1 MLFNSEPVFVSSPLQ
16 VSVEPKGVQLVSR
29 RALGVPGPGSVPVGP
44 LESGIL
50 VTGRLQA
57 GTLAQLLDEINTV
70 NLTLEESSAPGQL
83 VDDAGRVFDN
93 VTFVRFEQ
101 TGPIVYGR
109 VVSVPFRARFV
120 GLIL

>member
-16 VSVEPKGVQLVSR
+16 VSVEPKGMQLVSR
-29 RALGVPGPGSVPVGP
+29 RALGVPGAGSVIVGS
-44 LESGIL
+44 LESGIV

-57 GTLAQLLDEINTV
+57 GTLAQLLDEISAV
-70 NLTLEESSAPGQL
+70 NLTLGDSTEPGQL

-93 VTFVRFEQ
+93 ITFVRFEQ

-120 GLIL
+120 SLIP